1 MSKKEQMLLEIA
13 RLYKGITVAQ
23 FERLFSGMTA
33 NELEG
38 YLHQAKKLAV
48 KIGLS
53 L

>member
-1 MSKKEQMLLEIA
+1 MSKKEQMIIEIA
-13 RLYKGITVAQ
+13 RLYKGITVAE
-23 FERLFSGMTA
+23 FERIFAGMTA

-48 KIGLS
+48 KIGVS